1 MDKREKVIK
10 GLECCNNDECDSCPY
25 YRSCDENDLGTCR
38 ATLHR
43 DAIAL
48 LKAQEP
54 RVLSFDEAM
63 LDVNRDVI
71 WIEIKGDPIIEPA
84 INVVATNDSSS
95 VMSPLSGDDDCA
107 LRCDRSLYGKTY
119 RCWSSRP
126 TDAQREAEV
135 WHST

>member
-1 MDKREKVIK
+1 MTDREKVINL
-10 GLECCNNDECDSCPY
+10 LEKVIAEAVYPDRPRKFMMSLELAED
-25 YRSCDENDLGTCR
+25 
-38 ATLHR
+38 TL
-43 DAIAL
+43 AL

-95 VMSPLSGDDDCA
+95 VMSPLSDEDDCA

-119 RCWSSRP
+119 RCCTSRP
-126 TDAQREAEV
+126 TDEQREATP
-135 WHST
+135 WNT